1 GLLFLPLI
9 VVSAKPAVR
18 AGEAPVGPPSD
29 QVTPRDRQ
37 FWSFQ
42 KINRPVVP
50 RVTAASRVRT
60 PIDAFI
66 LAPLEVQGLSLSPDA
81 DRPTPLRRACLDL
94 VGIPPSPEAAAEFL
108 ADESL
113 QAYERLVDRLLASP
127 QFGERWGR
135 HWLDVAGYVDTV
147 GFDVDVDLII
157 TSEG

>member
-1 GLLFLPLI
+1 
-9 VVSAKPAVR
+9 
-18 AGEAPVGPPSD
+18 
-29 QVTPRDRQ
+29 
-37 FWSFQ
+37 
-42 KINRPVVP
+42 
-50 RVTAASRVRT
+50 RVRT

-81 DRPTPLRRACLDL
+81 DRPTLLRRACLDL

-157 TSEG
+157 TSEGKWLYRDYVIRAFNEDKPYDRFLHEQLAGDELVDWRRAPNFTPEIRDLLV